1 MQYKIEISEDQKEDI
16 VILAKE
22 HFPVIDKIEEIL
34 KYKKSELFGYSDGEI
49 IKIAN
54 SIFEGNGV
62 QNHGSNSETVIT
74 ERGGAITNAKNIS
87 DSIENVIFRNNAS
100 RVFGGAIYN
109 TNSINNINNAAVTA
123 FTPFAKFITCSITL
137 LLDSIFFI

>member
-49 IKIAN
+49 IKIDVSGVYCFFTEMGKVYAICDSGKWQLKERLYVLEEN
-54 SIFEGNGV
+54 FSMEFVKINQSCLIKTDKIERFRTTIGGSLEVILKNGYTDYV
-62 QNHGSNSETVIT
+62 SRRQLKAVK
-74 ERGGAITNAKNIS
+74 ERLGI
-87 DSIENVIFRNNAS
+87 
-100 RVFGGAIYN
+100 
-109 TNSINNINNAAVTA
+109 
-123 FTPFAKFITCSITL
+123 
-137 LLDSIFFI
+137 